1 MNIENERLTVKML
14 PFIDFTKYCSP
25 RVDIDSKIFVKF
37 LNLTRSNIMVF
48 WHSFSGDVK
57 KYSTIPPGHSL
68 DMNTFIGHIWSFVD
82 ELTGDH
88 LMDDRNNY
96 YVAVERRNNAPLEH
110 SRNSADDANNYE
122 VIKIKTPLMNLKDLC
137 YKAIRNELVFNN
149 NLSVYEQLNNLPRGV
164 LDELKVILLKGMTY
178 AHRPDV

>member
-1 MNIENERLTVKML
+1 MNVENERLTVKML

-88 LMDDRNNY
+88 LIDDRNNY
-96 YVAVERRNNAPLEH
+96 YVAVERRTSAVARAEESSANA
-110 SRNSADDANNYE
+110 NSAE
-122 VIKIKTPLMNLKDLC
+122 VIKIRTPLLNLKDLC
-137 YKAIRNELVFNN
+137 YKSIRNELVFNN